1 MFPSSAPGLLSLLV
15 VVLPGSVYTWAYERQ
30 TSAYG
35 VTLSDRFL
43 RFVAVSVLFQLVL
56 AWPEYGIYR
65 VAIARHRLLH
75 GGEFALL
82 WLGAILLVGL
92 PVIVGTVLGGLYA
105 TRTAR
110 TGWHWI
116 RSRLSAVAEERILRV
131 ALGRTPAPRAWDN
144 LFSERPNV
152 YLRVRLTNEK
162 WIAGRFAEA
171 SYAGGFPND
180 ADLLLEEAW
189 SIDPESG
196 DLGDTGLG
204 FPLYIPAA
212 TIEWIEVIA
221 EQPLD
226 EEHMDV

>member
-1 MFPSSAPGLLSLLV
+1 MVPSTAPGLFILLV

-35 VTLSDRFL
+35 VTLADRFL
-43 RFVAVSVLFQLVL
+43 RFVAVSVIFQLLL
-56 AWPEYGIYR
+56 AWPEYGVYR
-65 VAIARHRLLH
+65 LAVIRHHHVLS
-75 GGEFALL
+75 GEFAVLSA
-82 WLGAILLVGL
+82 GAVLLVAL
-92 PVIVGTVLGGLYA
+92 PAVVGTVLGGLYA

-110 TGWHWI
+110 VGWPWI
-116 RSRLSAVAEERILRV
+116 RAHVSASTEARILRV

-152 YLRVRLTNEK
+152 YLRIRLATDK

-189 SIDPESG
+189 AVDPDTG
-196 DLGDTGLG
+196 DLGNTGLG

-212 TIEWIEVIA
+212 TIDWIEVIA
-221 EQPLD
+221 EQLV
-226 EEHMDV
+226 EEGHAHA

>member
-1 MFPSSAPGLLSLLV
+1 MYPSGAPGLLIFLII
-15 VVLPGSVYTWAYERQ
+15 VLPGSVYTWAYERQ

-35 VTLSDRFL
+35 VTLADRVL
-43 RFVAVSVLFQLVL
+43 RFVAVSMVFQVVL

-65 VAIARHRLLH
+65 LTLAHHRQLLS
-75 GGEFALL
+75 GEFALL
-82 WLGAILLVGL
+82 WLGATLLVAL
-92 PVIVGTVLGGLYA
+92 PAVVGTVLGGLYA

-110 TGWHWI
+110 VGWRWI
-116 RSRLSAVAEERILRV
+116 RARLTASVEERILRV

-152 YLRVRLTNEK
+152 YLRVRLTSDK
-162 WIAGRFAEA
+162 WLAGRFADG
-171 SYAGGFPND
+171 SYAGGFPHD

-189 SIDPESG
+189 AVDPDTG
-196 DLGDTGLG
+196 DLGDIGLG

-221 EQPLD
+221 EQPVD
-226 EEHMDV
+226 EELAHA